1 MKKIIALLMLTCV
14 LFTLVA
20 CNMQECDFC
29 GEKKNCDTEEYYGE
43 KIYICHD
50 CEEELE
56 DLGDMFEDLIDEK

>member
-1 MKKIIALLMLTCV
+1 MKKIIAMLMLVTV

-29 GEKKNCDTEEYYGE
+29 GEKKNCETEKYFGE

-50 CEEELE
+50 CEEDME
-56 DLGDMFEDLIDEK
+56 DLGDMFEDLVDDT